1 MKIDQLGL
9 LLWKNYIVRKRQP
22 VSNRL
27 NDICFIFILR
37 IRVNRIIFFQGILAL
52 IFLWPVAVFM
62 ILYTV
67 RDNVDPEYHPTCQF
81 PARSMPQ
88 DGLLPFVQNYICS
101 VGSPCDPLSEY
112 EQVPSYKNA
121 TLVST

>member
-1 MKIDQLGL
+1 MIFDLTRRL
-9 LLWKNYIVRKRQP
+9 LSIYSPWI
-22 VSNRL
+22 
-27 NDICFIFILR
+27 R
-37 IRVNRIIFFQGILAL
+37 INRVNFFQGILAL
-52 IFLWPVAVFM
+52 IFLWPIVIFM

-67 RDNVDPEYHPTCQF
+67 RDNVDPEYYPTCQF

-88 DGLLPFVQNYICS
+88 DGLLPFVQSYICS

-121 TLVST
+121 TLVSQLN